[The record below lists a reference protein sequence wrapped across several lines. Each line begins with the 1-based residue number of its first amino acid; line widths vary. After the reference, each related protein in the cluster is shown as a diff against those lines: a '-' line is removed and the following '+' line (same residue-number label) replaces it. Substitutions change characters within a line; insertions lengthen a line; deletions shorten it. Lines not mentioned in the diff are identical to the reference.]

1 MKTRTPTFHVAAG
14 LLAAIPPET
23 PRFPSPEFDSGYV
36 LPTPAHPHSL
46 EGGLAWVDMA
56 VLLGA
61 LGLATYLVLVRRRR
75 SEVFLLLMA
84 SLVYFGFI
92 RSGCVCSVGSLQNMT
107 LALFNPAAAAPVR
120 VVVFFLAPLAFALL
134 FGRTFCAAVC
144 PLGALQDAVV
154 LWPMRL
160 PPWLAGMLAMLARV
174 YLAAAVL
181 FAATGAAFVV
191 CRYDPFVSLFRLSGT
206 PVMVGAG
213 FLLLGLGTVVARPY
227 CRFLCPY
234 GVLLSWASR
243 LSRWHVSISPDE
255 CVDCRLCRDACP
267 VGAIVE
273 PTDVRAPPS
282 RRRMA
287 LLLVCFPALL
297 LGGGFLASRA
307 AVPLAGVHRTVALC
321 AQIAGEQRGEAEPT
335 DASEAF
341 RASDK
346 TPDELRAAAAD
357 IRGRF
362 VFGGWLAGIFIAA
375 AFAVRL
381 FGLLRQPRRDTFEP
395 DRGECLSCARC
406 FDSCPQEHKARKQR
420 REA

>member
-1 MKTRTPTFHVAAG
+1 
-14 LLAAIPPET
+14 
-23 PRFPSPEFDSGYV
+23 
-36 LPTPAHPHSL
+36 
-46 EGGLAWVDMA
+46 MA
-56 VLLGA
+56 VLLAA

-75 SEVFLLLMA
+75 SEVFLLLLA
-84 SLVYFGFI
+84 SLVYFGFV

-107 LALFNPAAAAPVR
+107 LALFNPGAAAPVR

-213 FLLLGLGTVVARPY
+213 FLLLALGTVVARPY

-243 LSRWHVSISPDE
+243 LSRWHVSITPNE

-267 VGAIVE
+267 VGAIIE
-273 PTDVRAPPS
+273 PTEVRAPPS
-282 RRRMA
+282 RMRMT
-287 LLLVCFPALL
+287 LLLLCFPALL
-297 LGGGFLASRA
+297 LGGGFLASLA
-307 AVPLAGVHRTVALC
+307 AVPLAEVHRTVALST
-321 AQIAGEQRGEAEPT
+321 QIAAEQRGEAEPT

-346 TPDELRAAAAD
+346 IPDELRTAAND

-395 DRGECLSCARC
+395 DRGDCLSCARC
-406 FDSCPQEHKARKQR
+406 FDSCPQEHQARKHG